1 MNLKDNEKV
10 VLLTKYTDEINRIS
24 QKYEYPNNIKH
35 LLYII
40 IPAFVIKYGVRKEHF
55 ILNCLEEIP
64 IFITGKEDPR
74 IQALYISCPIK
85 ENNKIKTTKQIL
97 LNRYQGL
104 PYMQLIDNL
113 VHEFNH
119 AINSFKN
126 EVLYEDDYF
135 YLRTGLSTV
144 KYNKKNMEKIDKSKS
159 IILEEII
166 NSKQTETIIE
176 TILELSN
183 LKVDNIQIQ
192 NTLYA
197 IRNSVKD
204 QYVSKSY
211 FAQKYY
217 CQTLLDNKTFFLTL
231 EDLRINGNIFDI
243 ESWFNNIYG
252 DNHGYQT
259 LVEVLYNLTELQRK
273 TGFVLF
279 KENKMKQMAQQ
290 LIEISN
296 RFNQNCNLK

>member
-24 QKYEYPNNIKH
+24 KKYEYPNNIKH

-40 IPAFVIKYGVRKEHF
+40 IPAFVMKYGVRKEHF
-55 ILNCLEEIP
+55 ILKCLEEIP
-64 IFITGKEDPR
+64 IFITGKEDPK
-74 IQALYISCPIK
+74 IQALYMSYPNK
-85 ENNKIKTTKQIL
+85 ENDKIKTTKQIL

-126 EVLYEDDYF
+126 EVLYVENYF
-135 YLRTGLSTV
+135 FLRTGLSTV
-144 KYNKKNMEKIDKSKS
+144 KYNKKTMEKMNKSKS
-159 IILEEII
+159 IILEEVI

-183 LKVDNIQIQ
+183 LKVEDIQIQ
-192 NTLYA
+192 NTLFA

-204 QYVSKSY
+204 KYVSSSY
-211 FAQKYY
+211 FTQKYY

-231 EDLRINGNIFDI
+231 EDLRINGNIFDV

-252 DNHGYQT
+252 DDKGYQT
-259 LVEVLYNLTELQRK
+259 LTEILYDLTELQRK
-273 TGFVLF
+273 TGYVLF
-279 KENKMKQMAQQ
+279 KEKKIRKMATQ
-290 LIEISN
+290 LMEISN